1 MRILAALSGGVDS
14 AVAAARLRR
23 DGADVVAVHYRT
35 GVAAEDPAAPV
46 RARSCCGVDDARDA
60 RAVAARLG
68 VPFYVVDATD
78 AFRRDVIDAFVT
90 DYAAGR
96 TPNPC
101 IACNQHVKFGRLED
115 LARAV
120 GAEAVATGH
129 YARTVARPGAPTR
142 LLRGLDATKDQ
153 SYVLYG
159 LTEAQRARARFPL
172 GDATKAAVRDEARAL
187 GLGVADKPDSQEL
200 CFVPSGDHRAVLFD
214 LDPSLRR
221 PGAVV
226 DASGREVGRHD
237 GAAGFTVGQRKG
249 LGVTGPAPVHVID
262 VRPADDLIV
271 VGPREA
277 LLRRVVWTGPLH
289 WVDVEPAD
297 GVTRAPWRVEVR
309 IRHAAP
315 PVPATLDVA
324 ADGTGRVTFDAPVF
338 APAPGQALVA
348 YVGDAVLAG
357 APIVRSAA
365 DAPSND
371 GPAGG

>member
-1 MRILAALSGGVDS
+1 
-14 AVAAARLRR
+14 
-23 DGADVVAVHYRT
+23 
-35 GVAAEDPAAPV
+35 
-46 RARSCCGVDDARDA
+46 
-60 RAVAARLG
+60 
-68 VPFYVVDATD
+68 
-78 AFRRDVIDAFVT
+78 
-90 DYAAGR
+90 
-96 TPNPC
+96 
-101 IACNQHVKFGRLED
+101 
-115 LARAV
+115 
-120 GAEAVATGH
+120 
-129 YARTVARPGAPTR
+129 
-142 LLRGLDATKDQ
+142 
-153 SYVLYG
+153 
-159 LTEAQRARARFPL
+159 
-172 GDATKAAVRDEARAL
+172 
-187 GLGVADKPDSQEL
+187 
-200 CFVPSGDHRAVLFD
+200 
-214 LDPSLRR
+214 
-221 PGAVV
+221 
-226 DASGREVGRHD
+226 
-237 GAAGFTVGQRKG
+237 
-249 LGVTGPAPVHVID
+249 VID